1 MAGQIEKKYTNEMLK
16 EMQGWDL
23 DRKIATSLTRIIEF
37 AKHFNNQVYVSFSGG
52 KDSTVLLD
60 LVRKVIPDVTVV
72 FSNTGLEYPEIQA
85 FARNQG
91 AEFVR
96 PKMMFNEVITKYGYP
111 IISKEVSQAI
121 YYARRIIPRERE
133 REIRHNAYQLMLLGI
148 YPKCGLKG
156 IRKHLEEDVT
166 LLDCHESLKDVL
178 MKMNMGSKSRY
189 NKTKWLPIARD
200 MPFLISHYCC
210 TVMKKSPLSTFQ
222 KANHLYP
229 YIGTMAQESMLRK
242 TAWLN
247 HGCNAFD
254 GNKITSQPLSFW
266 TNQDILQYIKRF
278 GLDIC
283 SVYGYIETLNN
294 GNLHCTG
301 TQRTGCVFCG
311 FGAHNEKQGEERFL
325 LLKETHPKQYN
336 HCINGGKWSD
346 NPYYDPNASTEP
358 DEIGWVNWNPK
369 KIWTPSKEGLGFGV
383 VFDYL
388 NAEYGENFIKYK

>member
-133 REIRHNAYQLMLLGI
+133 RE
-148 YPKCGLKG
+148 
-156 IRKHLEEDVT
+156 
-166 LLDCHESLKDVL
+166 
-178 MKMNMGSKSRY
+178 
-189 NKTKWLPIARD
+189 RD
-200 MPFLISHYCC
+200 SAQR
-210 TVMKKSPLSTFQ
+210 LSTY
-222 KANHLYP
+222 A
-229 YIGTMAQESMLRK
+229 IGDL
-242 TAWLN
+242 
-247 HGCNAFD
+247 
-254 GNKITSQPLSFW
+254 SQMW
-266 TNQDILQYIKRF
+266 IK
-278 GLDIC
+278 
-283 SVYGYIETLNN
+283 GY
-294 GNLHCTG
+294 
-301 TQRTGCVFCG
+301 
-311 FGAHNEKQGEERFL
+311 
-325 LLKETHPKQYN
+325 KETFRRRCDLVGLPRKF
-336 HCINGGKWSD
+336 
-346 NPYYDPNASTEP
+346 
-358 DEIGWVNWNPK
+358 
-369 KIWTPSKEGLGFGV
+369 EGRFSE
-383 VFDYL
+383 D
-388 NAEYGENFIKYK
+388 EYG